1 MERWLSNPFYR
12 WEEQGRTPKPALRAR
27 VSVDDDSLARADCQL
42 AEVAP
47 AGLPASPGTPL
58 PGPPRWLRLPEGDTC
73 QTRVRG
79 RAGGGQGGF
88 ISTWHKVNTLW
99 QEPDEQVAW
108 DAEKLQKTC
117 QFPARAPEDD
127 STGKRLR
134 CCTQARPDRPSP
146 GHLFPGGPHCA
157 LCLADSCTPFRLS
170 SPGGLG
176 TLSGSL
182 NTL

>member
-1 MERWLSNPFYR
+1 MTTAWHVLTASLQRWPLLAYLRPLGPPF
-12 WEEQGRTPKPALRAR
+12 
-27 VSVDDDSLARADCQL
+27 
-42 AEVAP
+42 
-47 AGLPASPGTPL
+47 
-58 PGPPRWLRLPEGDTC
+58 PGPPNWLRLPEGDTC

-108 DAEKLQKTC
+108 DAEKLQETC

-146 GHLFPGGPHCA
+146 GILSPAAA
-157 LCLADSCTPFRLS
+157 LTLPSALLTLAHHSDSAP
-170 SPGGLG
+170 PVG
-176 TLSGSL
+176 
-182 NTL
+182 